1 MLNRVILMGRLTA
14 APELKTT
21 TSNVPVCAFR
31 LAVERSYTPKGQEKQ
46 TDFISV
52 VAWRSTAEFVS
63 KYFDKG
69 QLVALEGSLQ
79 TRGYTDNAGNRRT
92 ATEVIADQVY
102 FAEPKR
108 PQQKHAE
115 AVIPD
120 LSDFEEVNTDSENL
134 PF

>member
-21 TSNVPVCAFR
+21 PGNVSVCPFR

-46 TDFISV
+46 SDFINV
-52 VAWRSTAEFVS
+52 VTWRSTAEFVS

-69 QLVALEGSLQ
+69 QLIALEGSLQ
-79 TRGYTDNAGNRRT
+79 TREYTDNAGNRRT
-92 ATEVIADQVY
+92 VTEVIADQVY
-102 FAEPKR
+102 FAE
-108 PQQKHAE
+108 QKKTRQSHA
-115 AVIPD
+115 AAPD
-120 LSDFEEVNTDSENL
+120 LSDFEALTSDSEDL

>member
-21 TSNVPVCAFR
+21 PGNVSVCPFR

-52 VAWRSTAEFVS
+52 VTWRSTAEFVS

-69 QLVALEGSLQ
+69 QLIALEGSLQ
-79 TRGYTDNAGNRRT
+79 TREYTDNAGNRRT
-92 ATEVIADQVY
+92 VTEVIADQVY
-102 FAEPKR
+102 FAE
-108 PQQKHAE
+108 QKKTRQSHA
-115 AVIPD
+115 AAPD
-120 LSDFEEVNTDSENL
+120 LSDFEEVTSDSEDL

>member
-21 TSNVPVCAFR
+21 PGNVSVCPFR

-52 VAWRSTAEFVS
+52 VTWRSTAEFVS

-69 QLVALEGSLQ
+69 QLIALEGSLQ
-79 TRGYTDNAGNRRT
+79 TREYTDNAGNRRT
-92 ATEVIADQVY
+92 VTEVIADQVY
-102 FAEPKR
+102 FAEPKKTR
-108 PQQKHAE
+108 QSHI
-115 AVIPD
+115 VTPD
-120 LSDFEEVNTDSENL
+120 LSDFEEVTSDSEDL

>member
-21 TSNVPVCAFR
+21 PGNVSVCPFR

-46 TDFISV
+46 SDFINV
-52 VAWRSTAEFVS
+52 VTRRSTAEFVS

-69 QLVALEGSLQ
+69 QLIALEGSLQ
-79 TRGYTDNAGNRRT
+79 TREYTDNAGNRRT
-92 ATEVIADQVY
+92 VTEVIADQVY
-102 FAEPKR
+102 FAE
-108 PQQKHAE
+108 QKKTRQSHA
-115 AVIPD
+115 AAPD
-120 LSDFEEVNTDSENL
+120 LSDFEEVTSDSEDL